1 VRLRYPNLWWSSEEY
16 RDQIS
21 ERLWLHISTSP
32 IPKREKREFV
42 NTFPFLTER
51 IKKEFSLYCKKQHS
65 ELHEFTL
72 EIQPVACKSSGR
84 S

>member
-32 IPKREKREFV
+32 IPKRV
-42 NTFPFLTER
+42 NSCSSECCFL
-51 IKKEFSLYCKKQHS
+51 Q
-65 ELHEFTL
+65 
-72 EIQPVACKSSGR
+72 
-84 S
+84 